1 MAFGAELVGGL
12 RERVLTAVDG
22 GLPSK
27 TVAARSGVSLL
38 FFDKVLK
45 RRRVSGETTA
55 RAQRNQQEFK
65 LAVYHEATQAEV
77 VARPDATL
85 VRCVLDCS
93 KRMASRRASG

>member
-55 RAQRNQQEFK
+55 RAQRNQQESSLRFIMR
-65 LAVYHEATQAEV
+65 
-77 VARPDATL
+77 RPKPRSWRGRTP
-85 VRCVLDCS
+85 RW
-93 KRMASRRASG
+93 